1 MRFSFTGKNLV
12 VSQDMKERAE
22 KKISR
27 LSRLF
32 PENTDVFVTFSVVR
46 ADNKVEVSIPLNN
59 KRLLRAEV
67 TANDMYAAIDGAV
80 DVLDKQMI
88 KYRKRLKDKSRRD
101 NSFKDEFRMLG
112 MADDADVAV
121 NDEDA
126 KEERIIIERR
136 KHFPLKPMDPEEAVM
151 SMEMLGHSF
160 FVFRHSATNEIN
172 VVYKRNQGTYGL
184 IDPNDP
190 VDDD

>member
-1 MRFSFTGKNLV
+1 MRFSFTGKNVV
-12 VSQDMKERAE
+12 VSQDMKDTTE
-22 KKISR
+22 KKIGR

-32 PENTDVFVTFSVVR
+32 PENAEVFVTFSVVKQE
-46 ADNKVEVSIPLNN
+46 NKVEVSIPLN

-67 TANDMYAAIDGAV
+67 VAGDMYTAVDGAV

-88 KYRKRLKDKSRRD
+88 KYKKRLKDKSRREPH
-101 NSFKDEFRMLG
+101 FKSELDFVALPDEEL
-112 MADDADVAV
+112 ALVE
-121 NDEDA
+121 EDA
-126 KEERIIIERR
+126 KEHGIIIERR

-151 SMEMLGHSF
+151 SMEMLGHNF
-160 FVFRHSATNEIN
+160 FVFRHSTTDEIN

-190 VDDD
+190 IDND

>member
-12 VSQDMKERAE
+12 VSQDMKEKTE
-22 KKISR
+22 KKIGR
-27 LSRLF
+27 LARLF
-32 PENTDVFVTFSVVR
+32 PENTDVFVAFSVVK
-46 ADNKVEVSIPLNN
+46 ADNKVEISIPLNN
-59 KRLLRAEV
+59 RRLLRAEV

-101 NSFKDEFRMLG
+101 TSFKDEFRMLNLPDDEA
-112 MADDADVAV
+112 ADD
-121 NDEDA
+121 DA
-126 KEERIIIERR
+126 KEDRIVIERR

-160 FVFRHSATNEIN
+160 FVFRHSATDEIN